1 MRSKLKDWAPFVG
14 PTVALSTALFSKLP
28 RGLSLVICLYVAL
41 ALIRACAIWRYRLWQ
56 ESSDERSE
64 HLRRLVVLSYWAA
77 SNIVPLADQL
87 VESALQDK
95 NLIENLETGNSLVKL
110 NQAPQLE
117 NRRLYAHVSKGQE
130 GYLVRAD
137 RVFVIALT
145 PLLAVPNEVAV
156 TLWLLLLIALGA
168 FKFTEL
174 LGESSSHFTTTSDAK
189 PPLAA

>member
-1 MRSKLKDWAPFVG
+1 MVDFQAPNCQAAAG
-14 PTVALSTALFSKLP
+14 
-28 RGLSLVICLYVAL
+28 
-41 ALIRACAIWRYRLWQ
+41 AIWRYRLWQ

-64 HLRRLVVLSYWAA
+64 HLRRLVVLCHRAWLMAVFLVPLLAVGSYWAA
-77 SNIVPLADQL
+77 SNIVPLTDQL

-110 NQAPQLE
+110 NQTPQLE
-117 NRRLYAHVSKGQE
+117 NRRLYAHVSRGQE

-174 LGESSSHFTTTSDAK
+174 LGESSSHFTTASDAK